1 MHELVGS
8 ISTLQEGFRD
18 LLGFGVHRIRY
29 QNVPKDTI
37 HVNMRV
43 RREDLTYIMNLFAFY
58 EFCDVSSDQLTNALL
73 I

>member
-8 ISTLQEGFRD
+8 IATLLDGFRD
-18 LLGFGVHRIRY
+18 LLGFGVHRICY

-37 HVNMRV
+37 HVNMTIFRM
-43 RREDLTYIMNLFAFY
+43 DSTYIMNLFEFY
-58 EFCDVSSDQLTNALL
+58 WVCDVSSCQSTNALL